1 MKPLEIIF
9 RAVIMLS
16 IIIIIM
22 TMAMMMII
30 MRMIN
35 GDKTYL
41 CRETTE
47 ESKPEVTKCKSEI
60 FIKEVAEEFA
70 HSQVRPPAVDKEQS
84 FKVTE
89 LGKRKVAG

>member
-1 MKPLEIIF
+1 M
-9 RAVIMLS
+9 S
-16 IIIIIM
+16 IVIIM
-22 TMAMMMII
+22 TTVTKMMVI

-70 HSQVRPPAVDKEQS
+70 HSQVRPPAVDEEQS
-84 FKVTE
+84 FEVTE